1 MKGINFIKIAFLF
14 FCSFTVANAQTIV
27 INGSGTGRTFEGIG
41 ALSAGASS
49 RLLIDYPEPY
59 RSDILDYLFK
69 PNFGANLYE
78 LKVENGGDVNSTD
91 GSELSYAHTRE
102 EFLHPKKEYFNR
114 GYEWWLIK
122 EAQKRN
128 PAIRIEIL
136 QWGAPGWVGN
146 GKFYS
151 KENADFIA
159 GYIKGLKK
167 YHNINIDYTGIRNEV
182 MYDINWIKLLRK
194 TLDANGLSKVKID
207 VGDQWKP
214 ADQWQIA
221 KDIAKDSEL
230 SKAVYAINAHVP
242 EETDFVTPAET
253 QQIQKPIWSGESH
266 QAGGDWSAAKKV
278 AKTNNHSYPLAK
290 ITKVI
295 SWSLITS
302 YPDFLT
308 APNSGF
314 MKANT
319 PWSGHYTVQ
328 PPLWMVAHINQFARP
343 GWKFIDEGCQYF
355 KEEGLSVISLKN
367 PSNGDYSVIIE
378 TMDATKTQTVH
389 FKIKGNLS
397 GKDLEVWRSTFDQ
410 TLFEKQKN
418 IHPQQKEFS
427 ITLQPNSI
435 YSLTTTRGQHKGKA
449 ATHNIPADAPFP
461 HRFKDN
467 FDKDSLNR
475 EPPFFINYHGAFEV
489 VKDKNSSNQ
498 FLQQASLQQGINWF
512 KQPYPRILFGDS
524 SWTNIET
531 SVDFLLPDT
540 GVIRLETRLNH
551 FSWNSH
557 IDGYS
562 FEINEAG
569 DWKIKF
575 TSKDTVLQK
584 GNYDLAK
591 RKWHHLQFNCKGD
604 ELSVLIDHNE
614 IANVH
619 DATFKSGVVAL
630 ATGWNKAYFDNF
642 EVKAE

>member
-1 MKGINFIKIAFLF
+1 MKGINLIKIAFLF
-14 FCSFTVANAQTIV
+14 FCSFTVAHAQTIV
-27 INGSGTGRTFEGIG
+27 INGSGAGRTFEGIG

-69 PNFGANLYE
+69 PGFGANLYE

-102 EFLHPKKEYFNR
+102 EFLHPRKENFNR

-128 PAIRIEIL
+128 PAIKIEIL

-146 GKFYS
+146 GNFYS
-151 KENADFIA
+151 KENAQFIA

-167 YHNINIDYTGIRNEV
+167 YHDINIDYTGIRNEV

-194 TLDANGLSKVKID
+194 TLDENGLSKVKID

-221 KDIAKDSEL
+221 KDIAKDPEL
-230 SKAVYAINAHVP
+230 NKAVYAINAHVP
-242 EETDFVTPAET
+242 ENTGFVTPAET
-253 QQIQKPIWSGESH
+253 QQIHKPIWSGESH
-266 QAGGDWSAAKKV
+266 QAGGDWNAAKKV

-290 ITKVI
+290 ISKVI

-319 PWSGHYTVQ
+319 PWSGNYSVQ
-328 PPLWMVAHINQFARP
+328 PPLWMAAHINQFARP

-355 KEEGLSVISLKN
+355 KEKGLSVISLKN

-378 TMDATKTQTVH
+378 TMDAKENQTLH
-389 FKIKGNLS
+389 FKLKGALS
-397 GKDLEVWRSTFDQ
+397 DKDLEVWRSTFDQ

-418 IHPQQKEFS
+418 IHPQQNEFS
-427 ITLQPNSI
+427 ITLLPNSI
-435 YSLTTTRGQHKGKA
+435 YSLTTSRGQHKGKA
-449 ATHNIPADAPFP
+449 IHQIPAATSFP
-461 HRFKDN
+461 RTFKDN

-498 FLQQASLQQGINWF
+498 FLQQASLKQGINWF

-524 SWTNIET
+524 SWTNVET

-551 FSWNSH
+551 FSWNSN
-557 IDGYS
+557 IGGYS
-562 FEINEAG
+562 FEINNTGA
-569 DWKIKF
+569 WKIKR
-575 TSKDTVLQK
+575 TDKDTGLQK
-584 GNYDLAK
+584 GNYDLAE

-604 ELSVLIDHNE
+604 QLSVLLDHKE

-619 DATFKSGVVAL
+619 DTKFKSGVVAL
-630 ATGWNKAYFDNF
+630 ASGWNKAYFDNF